1 MSAPRDKLKILS
13 IFGTRPEAIKMAPV
27 IRELESCSDIE
38 SRVVLTAQHREM
50 LDQVVDA
57 FNIKP
62 DYDLEVMRPGQDLF
76 DVTAAVLKG
85 LKGILEVERPHLVL
99 VQGDTTTTFTGALA
113 AFYRQIPVGHIE
125 AGLRTYQKFAPFPEE
140 TNRVLTTRLADL
152 HFAPTDR
159 SRDALLKEG
168 VDRARIFVTGN
179 PVIDALYQALEQP
192 YHLDPAISR
201 AFRDNKR
208 VILLTTHR
216 RENLGAP
223 LQGVYMAL
231 REVLLAHPDVGVV
244 FPVHKNPAVRREVN
258 SILRGV
264 ERVYLTEP
272 LDYLPF
278 INVMKMSY
286 LVLTDSGGIQE
297 EAPALGKPVLVLREV
312 TERPEAVAFGTAR
325 LIGTDLRKVEYEVN
339 HLLDD
344 EDAYLRMSNA
354 VNPYG
359 DGIAARRIIQAI
371 NFYFGMGPAPVD
383 FSPGSLNR

>member
-50 LDQVVDA
+50 LDQVVDT

-140 TNRVLTTRLADL
+140 INRVLTTRLADL

-383 FSPGSLNR
+383 FSPGTLHW

>member
-1 MSAPRDKLKILS
+1 MSAIRDKLKILS

-50 LDQVVDA
+50 LDQVVDT

-113 AFYRQIPVGHIE
+113 AFYRQIPVGHVE
-125 AGLRTYQKFAPFPEE
+125 AGLRTYQKYAPFPEE

-258 SILRGV
+258 SILCGV

-278 INVMKMSY
+278 INVMKMAY

-344 EDAYLRMSNA
+344 EDAYLRMANA

-359 DGIAARRIIQAI
+359 DGMAARRIIQAI
-371 NFYFGMGPAPVD
+371 NFYFGMGSAPVD
-383 FSPGSLNR
+383 FSPGSLHG

>member
-1 MSAPRDKLKILS
+1 MTEEGNKIKILS

-27 IRELESCSDIE
+27 IRELESRPDVE
-38 SRVVLTAQHREM
+38 SRVVVTAQHREM
-50 LDQVVDA
+50 LDQVVDT

-76 DVTAAVLKG
+76 DVTVSVLKG
-85 LKGILEVERPHLVL
+85 LKGILEVERPDLIL

-113 AFYRQIPVGHIE
+113 AFYCQIPVGHIE
-125 AGLRTYQKFAPFPEE
+125 AGLRTYQKYAPFPEE
-140 TNRVLTTRLADL
+140 MNRVLTTRLADI

-168 VDRARIFVTGN
+168 INPGNIFVTGN

-192 YHLDPAISR
+192 FYLDPEISR

-223 LQGVYMAL
+223 LQDVYMAL
-231 REVLLAHPDVGVV
+231 REVLFKHPDVAII
-244 FPVHKNPAVRREVN
+244 FPVHKNPAVRSEVK
-258 SILRGV
+258 SVLHGV

-278 INVMKMSY
+278 INVMKRTYM
-286 LVLTDSGGIQE
+286 VLTDSGGIQE

-312 TERPEAVAFGTAR
+312 TERPEAAAFGTAR
-325 LIGTDLRKVEYEVN
+325 LIGTDCRKVEDEVN
-339 HLLDD
+339 RLLND
-344 EDAYLRMSNA
+344 EGAYQEMANA

-359 DGIAARRIIQAI
+359 DGMAASRIIQAI
-371 NFYFGMGPAPVD
+371 YGYFGLGQAPVD
-383 FSPGSLNR
+383 FSPKQ

>member
-383 FSPGSLNR
+383 FSPGTLHW

>member
-140 TNRVLTTRLADL
+140 INRVLTTRLADL

-383 FSPGSLNR
+383 FSPGTLHW

>member
-192 YHLDPAISR
+192 YHLDPVISR

-383 FSPGSLNR
+383 FSPGTLHW